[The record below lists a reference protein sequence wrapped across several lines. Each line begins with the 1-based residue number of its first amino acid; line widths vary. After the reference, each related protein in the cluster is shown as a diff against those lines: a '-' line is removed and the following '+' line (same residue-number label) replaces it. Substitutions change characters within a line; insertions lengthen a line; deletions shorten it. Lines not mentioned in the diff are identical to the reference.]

1 MIYLDRELNI
11 PLYEQ
16 IYQSIKN
23 DILSGKLS
31 GGTRL
36 PATRRLASDLVVG
49 RNTVENAYQQ
59 LLVEGYVS
67 SGLARAIR

>member
-1 MIYLDRELNI
+1 MIYLDRELNV

-23 DILSGKLS
+23 DILSGKLP
-31 GGTRL
+31 GGARL
-36 PATRRLASDLVVG
+36 PATRRLATDLVVG

-59 LLVEGYVS
+59 LLVEG
-67 SGLARAIR
+67 